1 MTTWTTFSFLILSTM
16 TSNISNTLSAV
27 LDILEVSTDDKK
39 NVPLGLLTKKL
50 QIQRLFLSVYP
61 LNIIE
66 QPVFFFILVCTP

>member
-1 MTTWTTFSFLILSTM
+1 M